1 MSEDIAI
8 KTTSSK
14 EPGRIGDIGWAVD
27 AMRRG
32 EKVRRLDWPKEAYI
46 ELQKTNWGVHLH
58 GSTPERSTYLFCDVS
73 NLLAED
79 WEIYE

>member
-1 MSEDIAI
+1 MSEDPTNTE
-8 KTTSSK
+8 TTANI
-14 EPGRIGDIGWAVD
+14 PGRIGDIGWAVD

-32 EKVRRLDWPKEAYI
+32 EKIRRVDWPKDAYI
-46 ELQKTNWGVHLH
+46 ELQKTNWGMHLH

-79 WEIYE
+79 WEIF